1 MHDHRSL
8 ARVIGEEGHV
18 EDHGVGGKSAR
29 PPDHFGK
36 LGSSQYSIWIWPLS
50 LLPPTTLTSLA

>member
-8 ARVIGEEGHV
+8 ARVVGEEGHV
-18 EDHGVGGKSAR
+18 EGHGVEGKGAC
-29 PPDHFGK
+29 PTDHFGK

-50 LLPPTTLTSLA
+50 LLSLTTLTSLA